1 MSKRILVIDDEGGV
15 RKVIQ
20 ISLEAAAGWEV
31 VTAASGAEGLL
42 KAQQETFDAILLD
55 VMMPELDGL
64 ATFDQLK
71 SHETTQHTPMILLT
85 AKTSQYEHQQF
96 IQRGVM
102 GVITKPFR
110 ARHLVAQIQTILNWV
125 S

>member
-64 ATFDQLK
+64 ATFEQLK
-71 SHETTQHTPMILLT
+71 ANETTQHTPMILLT
-85 AKTSQYEHQQF
+85 AKTSQHEHQQF